1 MSMTKEMQDYK
12 NRVIEEKK
20 ELDER
25 IKKLNVFMKSKD
37 YEKIIG
43 PHERIRLER
52 QLYVMME
59 YSSILGSRID
69 NF

>member
-1 MSMTKEMQDYK
+1 MTKEMQEYK
-12 NRVIEEKK
+12 NQVIEEKK
-20 ELDER
+20 ELDEK

-37 YEKIIG
+37 YEKIVG

>member
-1 MSMTKEMQDYK
+1 MTEEYK
-12 NRVIEEKK
+12 KHVIEEKK

-25 IKKLNVFMKSKD
+25 IKKLNVFIKSKD
-37 YEKIIG
+37 YNKITG

-52 QLYVMME
+52 QLYVMMV
-59 YSSILGSRID
+59 YSSILGSRIN